1 MDNARDIIIR
11 PIITEKSMNGIA
23 QNQYTFEV
31 NPKANKTQ
39 IKQAIKEIFKV
50 DVAKVNTIRVPGKLK
65 RRGIY
70 VGRTSEW
77 KKAIVTLKPGQR
89 IEFFEGM

>member
-1 MDNARDIIIR
+1 MLSARDIIVR
-11 PIITEKSMNGIA
+11 PVITEKGMDGLS

-31 NPKANKTQ
+31 NPKANKVQ
-39 IKQAIKEIFKV
+39 IKQAVKEIFNV
-50 DVAKVNTIRVPGKLK
+50 DVASVNTIRVQGKLK
-65 RRGIY
+65 RRGVY
-70 VGRTSEW
+70 VGRTPER